1 MKASRDNSRLRQ
13 TFPKVPS
20 CRRSQQ
26 TGGWVMLA
34 LLVVVTAL
42 GIGALVLTV
51 SGIRRHRMSER
62 ETEMLELSAIGRTMR
77 DYILEEAQIPSPA
90 TFLSVLSGRLSVSEA
105 GLRSNRQGN
114 PRIILEDPDLGL
126 GPKGTNKLPY
136 LQDGLGSLEPRNAR
150 LLVVSSLG
158 RSLPVGLTNGVQ
170 LTTAQFSNLWSVLDG
185 QKPADWN
192 WAGDAGDLCV
202 TRLSL
207 ADLFITLVLRYR
219 EDTAPH
225 RGRYLVAPGLGTN
238 GHSLLARTPF
248 TNCFLRGSHLSLFGT
263 NAVLQVREVLQDN
276 GRIYTCQDGIWRLGE
291 GSSGSRL
298 GPVIRHP
305 TPEEFVDALVAFL
318 DPGVTL
324 WPDNGGTSKAQMF
337 SAITNFLAQGAY
349 HNQGP
354 GMDDAQSALIDA
366 WVDFTGAQPNKP

>member
-1 MKASRDNSRLRQ
+1 VL
-13 TFPKVPS
+13 
-20 CRRSQQ
+20 
-26 TGGWVMLA
+26 LA
-34 LLVVVTAL
+34 ILVVVTAL

-51 SGIRRHRMSER
+51 AGIRRHRMSER

-77 DYILEEAQIPSPA
+77 NYVMEEAQIPNSGS
-90 TFLSVLSGRLSVSEA
+90 FLTLLSDRLSVSEA

-114 PRIILEDPDLGL
+114 PRIVLEDPDLGL

-136 LQDGLGSLEPRNAR
+136 VQDILGSIEPRNAR
-150 LLVVSSLG
+150 LLVVSSIG
-158 RSLPVGLTNGVQ
+158 RSLPAGFTNGAA
-170 LTTAQFSNLWSVLDG
+170 LTTAQFSNLWTGLEG

-192 WAGDAGDLCV
+192 WEGDGADLCV
-202 TRLSL
+202 NRVSL
-207 ADLFITLVLRYR
+207 KDLFVTLVLRYR

-225 RGRYLVAPGLGTN
+225 RGRYLVASGLDTN
-238 GHSLLARTPF
+238 GHAFLTSTPF
-248 TNCFLRGSHLSLFGT
+248 TNSFLRGSHLSLFGT
-263 NAVLQVREVLQDN
+263 NGVLQVREVLQDD
-276 GRIYTCQDGIWRLGE
+276 GRIYTCQDGVWRLGE
-291 GSSGSRL
+291 GTSGSRL

-305 TPEEFVDALVAFL
+305 TPEEFTDALVAFL
-318 DPGVTL
+318 DPGVSL

-349 HNQGP
+349 QNQGP